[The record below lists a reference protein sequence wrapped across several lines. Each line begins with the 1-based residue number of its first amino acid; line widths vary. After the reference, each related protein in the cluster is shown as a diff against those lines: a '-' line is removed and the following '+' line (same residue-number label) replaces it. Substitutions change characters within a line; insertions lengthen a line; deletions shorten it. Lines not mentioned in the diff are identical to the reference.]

1 MRKLTTDEIAVAVSG
16 TVTGKNTEI
25 TSICT
30 DTRKIT
36 EGCLFFALV
45 GENFDGHDF
54 AQKAAELGAAAIVCH
69 KRVECD
75 CTVINV
81 FDTRAALL
89 DLAGY
94 YRRLFDI
101 PLIAL
106 TGSVG
111 KTTTKEMTYDV
122 ISKKYKTLKNFE
134 NLNNEV
140 GLPIT
145 VFNLDETF
153 EAAVLEMGMNHF
165 GEISRLSRAA
175 KPTMAI
181 MSNIGVAHLENLG
194 SQENILKAKL
204 EILEGLTENAPV
216 ILNGDDKFLSGA
228 KISDHPVY
236 YYGIEND
243 ECAVKAVNIKEDKLE
258 TRFTVLYK
266 EEKTDV
272 VLPTVGIHNVYNALA
287 AFTAGMLMGVDAKSA
302 AEALSEYKPAGM
314 RQRVNVRSGLTVIE
328 DCYNANPDSMK
339 ASLKI
344 MSNMDCRKIAV
355 LGDMLELGEI
365 SEEAHRDIGK
375 SVAENKVDY
384 LFTFG
389 EMSKL
394 MAEEAKKNGVEAY
407 SFDDKS
413 ELTDLLLKTVKEN
426 DCILFKASRGM
437 KLEEVLHALYEKF

>member
-16 TVTGKNTEI
+16 TVTGVNTEI

-30 DTRKIT
+30 DSRKIT
-36 EGCLFFALV
+36 KGCLFIALV
-45 GENFDGHDF
+45 GESFDGHKF
-54 AQKAAELGAAAIVCH
+54 AKSAAEQGAAAVMCH
-69 KRVECD
+69 ERVECD

-122 ISKKYKTLKNFE
+122 VSKKYKTLKNFE

-228 KISDHPVY
+228 KITGHPVY
-236 YYGIEND
+236 YYGINNE
-243 ECAVKAVNIKEDKLE
+243 ECDVKAVDIKEGKLE
-258 TRFTVLYK
+258 TTFSVLYK
-266 EEKTDV
+266 DTKTDV

-287 AFTAGMLMGVDAKSA
+287 AFTAGMLMGVKPEEA
-302 AEALSEYKPAGM
+302 AEALGEYKPAGM
-314 RQRVNVRSGLTVIE
+314 RQRVNVRKGLTVIE

-339 ASLKI
+339 AALSILG
-344 MSNMDCRKIAV
+344 NMDCRKIAV

-365 SEEAHRDIGK
+365 SEQAHREVGQY
-375 SVAENKVDY
+375 VAQNKVDY

-394 MAEEAKKNGVEAY
+394 TAEEAKAQGVTAY
-407 SFDDKS
+407 SFDDKAELS
-413 ELTDLLLKTVKEN
+413 ELLLKTVKTN
-426 DCILFKASRGM
+426 DCILFKGSRGM
-437 KLEEVLHALYEKF
+437 KLEEVLHTLYEMF